1 MNPGSPNSIMI
12 TPHTHQEHGKVW
24 KIIAKQ
30 TLPRPIGEIF
40 PFFSDAFNLEKLTPH
55 FLGFKVLT
63 PKPIEMRTGQ
73 IINYTLKIHH
83 IPIRWKTTILDWN
96 PPHSFVDNQDQ
107 GPYTLWH
114 HTHAFTPTNEG
125 RSTLCT
131 DTVLYKPKG
140 WILAPIINKFFVQRD
155 VKNIFEYRFKQ
166 LQEIFPA
173 NPATPTPQTTH
184 RSSQSTDEAARSP
197 ASVP

>member
-1 MNPGSPNSIMI
+1 MTQNAINI
-12 TPHTHQEHGKVW
+12 TPTTHPKHGKIW
-24 KIIAKQ
+24 KITATQ
-30 TLPRPIGEIF
+30 SLPRPLDEIF
-40 PFFSDAFNLEKLTPH
+40 PFFADAFNLEKLTPS

-63 PKPIEMRTGQ
+63 PPNKDGQ
-73 IINYTLKIHH
+73 IDLKSGTVINYTLKIHH

-96 PPHSFVDNQDQ
+96 PPHSFVDNQDK

-114 HTHAFTPTNEG
+114 HTHSFTPLNDG
-125 RSTLCT
+125 QSTLCT

-166 LQEIFPA
+166 LEDIFPVQSQ
-173 NPATPTPQTTH
+173 PTDSESGSFVEQLT
-184 RSSQSTDEAARSP
+184 
-197 ASVP
+197 